1 MPIPK
6 VTRNYQI
13 TLPTEVRRALDIRE
27 GEYPKVEIERDGII
41 LRKLEKKRKRIKLG
55 KRITIDEIEKEIEE
69 GFRESM
75 Q

>member
-1 MPIPK
+1 MPITK

-13 TLPTEVRRALDIRE
+13 TLPAEVRRALDIRE
-27 GEYPKVEIERDGII
+27 GEYLKVEIERDGII

-69 GFRESM
+69 GFRDCM

>member
-1 MPIPK
+1 MPITK

-13 TLPTEVRRALDIRE
+13 TLPAEVRRALDIRE
-27 GEYPKVEIERDGII
+27 GEYLKVEIEKGVI
-41 LRKLEKKRKRIKLG
+41 LLKKLEKKRKRIKLG

-69 GFRESM
+69 GFKECM

>member
-1 MPIPK
+1 MPITK

-13 TLPTEVRRALDIRE
+13 TLPAEIRKALDIKE
-27 GEYPKVEIERDGII
+27 GEYLEVGIEEGNII
-41 LRKLEKKRKRIKLG
+41 IKKLERKRKRIKLG

-69 GFRESM
+69 GFKECM